1 MKKRI
6 IAIITVP
13 ISILLFLAIFQF
25 TAANLSAKNN
35 PAAPAVTVSAESKAC
50 LECHGDKNI
59 AEILSGSLHKKLE
72 CVQCHTGANRQA
84 NAHYDG
90 GPKPKLSCDTCHGNV
105 LTTFFANDIH
115 GKAYKN
121 KNPLAPW
128 CNDCHG
134 GHNIGSIESKNSNI
148 NHLNQPKTCGKC
160 HSKEKNKKQ
169 EGTSKMK
176 LSDRYKESVHWTA
189 VKGGKAAATCSDC
202 HGSHNILPSNN
213 ADSSTSKMHILDT
226 CGKCHAKEVAV
237 YTSGSHG
244 SSLLKGNMDVPTC
257 VLCHGDHDTMSLRI
271 QASGKRDYAA
281 TQICMWCHGNKRM
294 MARYGLDTSQVDSY
308 MNNFHGL
315 AQKGSFGRSAT
326 CADCHDAHDALPTDN
341 PKAMMYPANRAAAC
355 GKCHGDSTQ
364 NFVMSFTHKQFTMGK
379 NLKVVEII
387 TFLYVSLIVMTI
399 GGMLLHNMIVWSHN
413 FRKKLKYQEKYGVI
427 VRMNVYERAWH
438 WATFVSFTLLGITGM
453 ALKFPD
459 YFNWMYTIGMSE
471 VLRAWLHRVCAF
483 ILVVSTIAF
492 FVYQLRSKWGRRW
505 ITEMIPVKKDLDDLM
520 DNMKYYMGKIKNQPR
535 FPVFN
540 YAEKAEYLALIWG
553 TAVMTV
559 TGIVLLFPKY
569 LPNILPRWAFEVA
582 RTVHFLEAVL
592 AILSILVWHLYHA
605 IFHPA
610 EYPMDTSWIT
620 GKLTES
626 EAHHRFTDQAIK
638 KQIPPPVLVDDDVLE
653 EITKHEWDKES
664 LYELKKDAKK
674 KRGKNDPK

>member
-6 IAIITVP
+6 LAIITVP
-13 ISILLFLAIFQF
+13 ISIFLILALIQF
-25 TAANLSAKNN
+25 KTSGLSAQTKTPV
-35 PAAPAVTVSAESKAC
+35 PAITVSAESKAC

-59 AEILSGSLHKKLE
+59 AEKLSGSLHKKLE
-72 CVQCHTGANRQA
+72 CVQCHAGANNKA

-90 GPKPKLSCDTCHGNV
+90 GPKPKLVCDNCHGKV
-105 LTTFFANDIH
+105 LLTFYANDIH

-134 GHNIGSIESKNSNI
+134 GHDIVPIESKNSHL
-148 NHLNQPKTCGKC
+148 NHLQQPKTCGKC
-160 HSKEKNKKQ
+160 HNKEKTKKQ
-169 EGTSKMK
+169 EGISKKK
-176 LSDRYKESVHWTA
+176 LPDMYMESVHWTA
-189 VKGGKAAATCSDC
+189 VKGGKSAATCSDC
-202 HGSHNILPSNN
+202 HGNHNILPASNP
-213 ADSSTSKMHILDT
+213 DSSTSKIKILDT
-226 CGKCHAKEVAV
+226 CGKCHPKEVEV

-308 MNNFHGL
+308 MSNFHGL

-326 CADCHDAHDALPTDN
+326 CADCHNAHDALPTDN
-341 PKAMMYPANRAAAC
+341 PKAMMYPANRATTC

-364 NFVMSFTHKQFTMGK
+364 NFVMSFTHKQYTMGK
-379 NLKVVEII
+379 NLKVVQTI
-387 TFLYVSLIVMTI
+387 TYLYVSLIVMTI
-399 GGMLLHNMIVWSHN
+399 AGMLFHNFIVWSYN
-413 FRKKLKYQEKYGVI
+413 FRKKLNYQKKYGTI
-427 VRMNVYERAWH
+427 VRMNEYERAWH
-438 WATFVSFTLLGITGM
+438 WALFVSFTMLGITGM
-453 ALKFPD
+453 ALKFPAS
-459 YFNWMYTIGMSE
+459 FNWMYTIGISE
-471 VLRAWLHRVCAF
+471 TLRAWLHRVCAF
-483 ILVVSTIAF
+483 VLVASTIAF
-492 FVYQLRSKWGRRW
+492 FIYQARNKFGRRW
-505 ITEMIPVKKDLDDLM
+505 ITEMIPGKKDLTDLV
-520 DNMKYYMGKIKNQPR
+520 DNLKFYMGKIKSQPK
-535 FPVFN
+535 FGVFN

-559 TGIVLLFPKY
+559 TGVFLLFPKY

-592 AILSILVWHLYHA
+592 AILSILVWHFYHA

-610 EYPMDTSWIT
+610 EYPMDTSWLT
-620 GKLTES
+620 GKLTDS

-638 KQIPPPVLVDDDVLE
+638 KQIPPPPAADDEVLE
-653 EITKHEWDKES
+653 NISKHEWDSES
-664 LYELKKDAKK
+664 LYDMKKETKK
-674 KRGKNDPK
+674 KKGGSDPK